1 METFLRPPSWTFA
14 SEVTCR
20 SVLLVD
26 PSDSL
31 LFCTDLEWEEFI
43 PKDDEKD
50 AALSSN
56 PTKLLP
62 LLLVVTLSLF
72 YISCVSFKDHS
83 EQTARSRSRRNNH
96 RLVDK
101 TTRHSEWNRWLEPPD
116 YYPPLDQTLQS
127 VFRLFH

>member
-1 METFLRPPSWTFA
+1 METFLRPPSGTIVD
-14 SEVTCR
+14 EVTCR

-50 AALSSN
+50 SALSSM
-56 PTKLLP
+56 PARIFP

-72 YISCVSFKDHS
+72 YISYVSFKDHS
-83 EQTARSRSRRNNH
+83 EQTA
-96 RLVDK
+96 
-101 TTRHSEWNRWLEPPD
+101 
-116 YYPPLDQTLQS
+116 
-127 VFRLFH
+127 